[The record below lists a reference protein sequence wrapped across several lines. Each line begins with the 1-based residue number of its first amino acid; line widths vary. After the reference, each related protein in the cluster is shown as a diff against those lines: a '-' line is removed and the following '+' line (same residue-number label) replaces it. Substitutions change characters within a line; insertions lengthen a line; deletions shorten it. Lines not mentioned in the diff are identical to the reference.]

1 MLHCG
6 VYTGFRARHPTTQP
20 VHRPPKARRLF
31 SSQDY
36 RAFFVSSIEAIH
48 VSSAA
53 RDLATGLIQQPI
65 WWHLAWQEIQQRY
78 RRSLLGPFWI
88 TLSTGIMV
96 AAMGP
101 LYGTLLNQPS
111 GPYLRYLSVGL
122 VIWTF
127 LSGYLNEVCFAFIS
141 SAGLI
146 KEVKIP
152 FSTYV
157 AKTLA
162 KHLIVFGHNLVIIVC
177 VLLLFPP
184 PSFAPAPLAAIGLL
198 VVVLNAFGIGLLLAI
213 LCARFRDI
221 PQIVGNFVQV
231 LFFLTPVMWQ
241 VSMLGTNQSVR
252 GLEYRLSF
260 YSGRTRAAVGR
271 NDSAPVLDGD
281 MWNLRGGHSAFVLP
295 VCKIPQPYQ
304 LLGLRAWRSFKRT
317 M

>member
-1 MLHCG
+1 MG
-6 VYTGFRARHPTTQP
+6 
-20 VHRPPKARRLF
+20 
-31 SSQDY
+31 
-36 RAFFVSSIEAIH
+36 SIEANH

-53 RDLATGLIQQPI
+53 RDLATGLIRQPV

-146 KEVKIP
+146 KEVQIP

-198 VVVLNAFGIGLLLAI
+198 VVLLNAFGIGLLLAI

-221 PQIVGNFVQV
+221 PQIVANFVQV

-241 VSMLGTNQSVR
+241 VSMLGTNQAYADWNIAYHFIQVVR
-252 GLEYRLSF
+252 APLLGETIAPLSWMVTCGTCVVVIPLSF
-260 YSGRTRAAVGR
+260 YLFAR
-271 NDSAPVLDGD
+271 
-281 MWNLRGGHSAFVLP
+281 F
-295 VCKIPQPYQ
+295 
-304 LLGLRAWRSFKRT
+304 RSRISYWV
-317 M
+317 